1 MHPSIACFGRYLLP
15 QRAELSAQMP
25 SPKTFRLGYRP
36 ALDGL
41 RGIAI
46 ICVFVYHIQHFL
58 FLGRPMFGRYL
69 SLGGGFLGV
78 DIFFVLSGFLI
89 TTLLLEEWQATEK
102 INLRS
107 FYVRRALRLLPA
119 LFFFIGSM
127 VVYAGLTLSPEV
139 AKETNRLALFAILYS
154 TNWVFAFHLAP
165 GSDVLGHLWSLAIEE
180 QFYLLWPLALNLLL
194 RLRAARRVTIGIMI
208 ASIALVLVHRIGL
221 AQDSTLAVRI
231 YSGSDTRADSLLVGC
246 VVAMLTTWHMLPKSP
261 IVKLIL
267 GWSGFLSLLLIA
279 TYLVNAF
286 DVLEKTLYTIGFS
299 IFAIANGLILLQI
312 LYAPPRAFLI
322 LLQHKLL
329 VWLGKV
335 SYSLYLWHF
344 VAITLMLRVS
354 VPNGIRVLLTIPLA
368 FGLAGFS
375 FYCVER
381 PFLRMKKRY
390 AQKETAESHMVLPI
404 SQTPIP
410 DLVLR

>member
-1 MHPSIACFGRYLLP
+1 M
-15 QRAELSAQMP
+15 
-25 SPKTFRLGYRP
+25 
-36 ALDGL
+36 
-41 RGIAI
+41 
-46 ICVFVYHIQHFL
+46 
-58 FLGRPMFGRYL
+58 
-69 SLGGGFLGV
+69 
-78 DIFFVLSGFLI
+78 SGFLI

-102 INLRS
+102 INLRD

-127 VVYAGLTLSPEV
+127 VLYSGLTLSTEV

-154 TNWVFAFHLAP
+154 TNWAFAYHLAP
-165 GSDVLGHLWSLAIEE
+165 GSDVLGHLWSLAVEE
-180 QFYLLWPLALNLLL
+180 QFYLVWPLALTLLL
-194 RLRAARRVTIGIMI
+194 RVSAARRVTVSIMF

-221 AQDSTLAVRI
+221 AQDPTLVVRI

-246 VVAMLTTWHMLPKSP
+246 VVGMLTTWNMLPRSA
-261 IVKLIL
+261 IFKLIL
-267 GWSGFLSLLLIA
+267 GWSSFLSLLLIA
-279 TYLVNAF
+279 AYLVNAF

-312 LYAPPRAFLI
+312 MYAPPRAFLA

-329 VWLGKV
+329 VWLGRL

-344 VAITLMLRVS
+344 IAITFMLRVS

-375 FYCVER
+375 FHCIER
-381 PFLRMKKRY
+381 PFLRLKKRY
-390 AQKETAESHMVLPI
+390 ARKETAERHLVLPI